1 MENSEQFE
9 KIYDIWARR
18 NAYFETKLED
28 EVIRVI
34 ADYSIGA
41 SGMMAAKGKVIG
53 AGYEAYIFAFF
64 IGLYSNTRRELK
76 GATKSF
82 GQPINKWGNVD
93 SKKDRKEY
101 PKIREYIFMALVAR
115 TDINWI
121 EVDKGNIK
129 LSKVVDMLMETM
141 EEYANYGFHVLKDK
155 LENDPYTFS
164 NNTSFLDIFLNL
176 TNTITEDS
184 NRSNNEVESL
194 DDEPESMDDE
204 SEIPVV
210 HKKRPRI
217 GQKIEPKRKED
228 NNL

>member
-1 MENSEQFE
+1 MEQIE

-18 NAYFETKLED
+18 NPYFETKLEE

-41 SGMMAAKGKVIG
+41 SGMMEAKGKVIG

-64 IGLYSNTRRELK
+64 IGLYSNTRKELK
-76 GATKSF
+76 GATKVL

-129 LSKVVDMLMETM
+129 PSKAVDMLIETM

-155 LENDPYTFS
+155 LENDPYVFS
-164 NNTSFLDIFLNL
+164 NNTSFLDIFLKL
-176 TNTITEDS
+176 TDDLGEKTIAP
-184 NRSNNEVESL
+184 NQEVESL
-194 DDEPESMDDE
+194 DDEETEVPS
-204 SEIPVV
+204 PV
-210 HKKRPRI
+210 KKRHRI
-217 GQKIEPKRKED
+217 GQKIEPRRKDEESEMKD
-228 NNL
+228 